1 MDIVWSKCNA
11 VSFGHKRTRIGGRSR
26 YKERVVEQDRNFAI
40 GRALRVLELLAP
52 AAKGIRLTDI
62 AAQLGVNK
70 AIAFRTLGAL
80 LQAGYVVKDAET
92 ERYLATMKLASLGL
106 RRLDVANLDE
116 WAQGLLDVLADTT
129 HELVRL
135 AVAEGETL
143 RWIAKAQG
151 SNSRLIVDPVSGA
164 DVILHA
170 TASGKAWLSTL
181 DDDAVVSIVKRRG
194 LQPVTARTGTD
205 LGALLD
211 ELRTVRLK
219 GYATVLEEMDEGINA
234 IAAPITSGSNGSR
247 KCVGTVSVAGPAS
260 RMTTEVLESFVRPL
274 VDTAAALSD
283 QWMVY
288 MRHASAAVISHD
300 RG

>member
-1 MDIVWSKCNA
+1 M
-11 VSFGHKRTRIGGRSR
+11 
-26 YKERVVEQDRNFAI
+26 EQDRNFAI

-62 AAQLGVNK
+62 AAELGVNK

-80 LQAGYVVKDAET
+80 LQAGYVVKDEET
-92 ERYLATMKLASLGL
+92 ERYLSTMKLASLGL

-116 WAQGLLDVLADTT
+116 WAQGLLDGLADTT

-135 AVAEGETL
+135 AVADGDTL

-164 DVILHA
+164 GVILHA
-170 TASGKAWLSTL
+170 TASGKAWLSVL
-181 DDDAVVSIVKRRG
+181 DDADVVSVVERRG
-194 LQPVTARTGTD
+194 LQAVTSHTGTD
-205 LGALLD
+205 LEALLE

-234 IAAPITSGSNGSR
+234 IAAPITVSSNGHR
-247 KCVGTVSVAGPAS
+247 QCVGTVSVAGPAS
-260 RMTTEVLESFVRPL
+260 RMTTEVLESFAQPL
-274 VDTAAALSD
+274 IDTAAALSD
-283 QWMVY
+283 HWKVY
-288 MRHASAAVISHD
+288 MRHATATGISRD
-300 RG
+300 RR